1 MDAIAAAD
9 VCGTEACGTADGVT
23 LHFRDIDLLQGSPA
37 SLASRLQYAKTQA
50 GYTQSGLTV
59 LVGISRARIAHIE
72 SGNERTPS
80 SSVITTLAAALSVA
94 ETSLHHGGNA
104 ETEADEVDGPAERR
118 LAA

>member
-1 MDAIAAAD
+1 MDAIAAA
-9 VCGTEACGTADGVT
+9 EARGPADGVA
-23 LHFRDIDLLQGSPA
+23 LHLRDPELIQSSPA
-37 SLASRLQYAKTQA
+37 SLASRLQYARTQA
-50 GYTQSGLTV
+50 GYTRSGLTV
-59 LVGISRARIAHIE
+59 LVGISRARIAKIE

-80 SSVITTLAAALSVA
+80 SSAIATLAAALSVA